1 MNIKTM
7 ILTPNSFSRPCKKL
21 LSVKGIVIHWIG
33 NAMTSALMNRNYF
46 EGLKKQRASTNSR
59 YASAHFI
66 VGLEGE
72 IIQCLPIDEWAY
84 HVGSRQYTDIA
95 LRNLSSYPNNCTL
108 GIEMCHPDW
117 SGKFNSETLE
127 SAIKLTATLLKQ
139 FNLTPYDVYRH
150 YDITW
155 KNCPRYFV
163 ENDSAFFDFRKEV
176 ERYLIKI
183 K

>member
-1 MNIKTM
+1 MKIEKRF
-7 ILTPNSFSRPCKKL
+7 LTPNRFSRPCQKL
-21 LSVKGIVIHWIG
+21 VGVRGVVVHWIG
-33 NAMTSALMNRNYF
+33 NAGTSALMNRNYF

-108 GIEMCHPDW
+108 GIEICHPDW
-117 SGKFNSETLE
+117 SGKFNEATLTSTAE
-127 SAIKLTATLLKQ
+127 LTAKLLKQ
-139 FNLTPYDVYRH
+139 FNLTTDDVYRH
-150 YDITW
+150 FDITG
-155 KNCPRYFV
+155 KDCPKYFV
-163 ENDSAFFDFRKEV
+163 NNEPAFLFFKEAV
-176 ERYLIKI
+176 KQY
-183 K
+183 